1 MLQAFHY
8 FPSVIYREE
17 HPEWVTR
24 TLALSNTYLADT
36 NEFHKDNPLPRTFP
50 VTQTATMHNDPEFE
64 FLWGHVLRTSQDIM
78 RSERYLVDKYR
89 FYMQGMWLQDIG
101 TYGGQPAHTHKNS
114 QICAL
119 FFLDT
124 PEGGSYPVF
133 EDPRT
138 GKHMVELDAEV
149 SNNEVYPANR
159 QVHFPNVIPGT
170 LLYFSSW
177 LSHLIT
183 LNASD
188 SNTRLIH
195 FVVSATDR
203 NNSCNM

>member
-8 FPSVIYREE
+8 FPSIIYREE
-17 HPEWVTR
+17 RPEWVAR
-24 TLALSNTYLADT
+24 TLELSDRYLTEAK
-36 NEFHKDNPLPRTFP
+36 ELREDNPLSRTFP
-50 VTQTATMHNDPEFE
+50 VLQTLSMHDDADFK
-64 FLWGHVLRTSQDIM
+64 FLSGHVLQTAQDIM
-78 RSERYLVDKYR
+78 RGERYLVDNYK
-89 FYMQGMWLQDIG
+89 FYMQSMWFQDIG
-101 TYGGQPAHTHKNS
+101 TYGGQPSHIHKDS

-119 FFLDT
+119 FFLKT
-124 PEGGSYPVF
+124 PEAGSYPVF

-138 GKHMVELDAEV
+138 GKRMMELDAEI
-149 SNNEVYPANR
+149 SPNDVYPANN
-159 QVHFPNVIPGT
+159 QAHFANVTAGT

-183 LNASD
+183 LNAAD

-203 NNSCNM
+203 NNPCNM